1 MIDYGVSYIEFD
13 TDGDEKLQKELQR
26 KTYRKV
32 YTVEDEEYLVEAI
45 TEDTGLAVYRIVY
58 ERI

>member
-32 YTVEDEEYLVEAI
+32 YTVEDEDYLVEAI